1 MPKVPRKE
9 RPRNAGDHHPVPGK
23 QEIERRCA
31 LTHEV
36 KPAADLIRFVVG
48 PDDVL
53 VPDTDARAEGRGVWI
68 SLGSA
73 MVAEAIKKKAFAK
86 SLKTNVTVPPDL
98 AELTRL
104 RLEQR
109 FVNALQMAKKSGQLL
124 TGAMKVKSALETGQA
139 IALLTATDAAG
150 DGKKKMLA
158 TLKASSKAA
167 EEQGLPGADRPH
179 FELLDSGQLGL
190 ALGIESVIH
199 AAPTQGA
206 AGETAV
212 KRAERLARY
221 IAN

>member
-1 MPKVPRKE
+1 
-9 RPRNAGDHHPVPGK
+9 VPGK
-23 QEIERRCA
+23 EEIERRCA

-36 KPAADLIRFVVG
+36 KAAADLIRFVVG

-53 VPDTDARAEGRGVWI
+53 VPDTDAKAEGRGVWI
-68 SLGSA
+68 SLGEKF
-73 MVAEAIKKKAFAK
+73 VAEAVKKKAFAK
-86 SLKTNVTVPPDL
+86 SLKTSVTVPEDL
-98 AELTRL
+98 PALTRL

-109 FVNALQMAKKSGQLL
+109 FVTSLQMARKSGQLL
-124 TGAMKVKSALETGQA
+124 TGAMKVKAALETGEA
-139 IALLTATDAAG
+139 IALVTATDAAD
-150 DGKKKMLA
+150 DGRKKMMA

-206 AGETAV
+206 AGEQAV

>member
-1 MPKVPRKE
+1 M
-9 RPRNAGDHHPVPGK
+9 PGK
-23 QEIERRCA
+23 NEIERRCA

-36 KPAADLIRFVVG
+36 KPAAELIRFVVG

-53 VPDTDARAEGRGVWI
+53 VPDTDAKAEGRGVWI
-68 SLGSA
+68 TLGETF
-73 MVAEAIKKKAFAK
+73 VAEAIKKKAFAK
-86 SLKTNVTVPPDL
+86 SLKTAVRVPDDL
-98 AELTRL
+98 PALTRQ

-109 FVNALQMAKKSGQLL
+109 FVASLQMARKAGQLM
-124 TGAMKVKSALETGQA
+124 TGAMKVKAALETGEA
-139 IALLTATDAAG
+139 IALVTATDAAD

-167 EEQGLPGADRPH
+167 EELGLPGADRPH
-179 FELLDSGQLGL
+179 FELLDSAQLGL

-206 AGETAV
+206 AGEAAV